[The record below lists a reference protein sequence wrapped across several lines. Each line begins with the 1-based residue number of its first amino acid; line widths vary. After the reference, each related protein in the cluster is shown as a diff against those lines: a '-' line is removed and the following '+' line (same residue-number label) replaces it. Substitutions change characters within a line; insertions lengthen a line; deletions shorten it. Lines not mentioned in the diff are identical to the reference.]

1 MYQSGSVVLH
11 SGVLCRPGLC
21 KVTAHISK
29 ENDGVRVSIRARART
44 CLCVCVCARLRVC
57 MCVVYVYTLYMCEK
71 KLCYCVDIPHGFSDS
86 SQ

>member
-44 CLCVCVCARLRVC
+44 CLCVCVCTF
-57 MCVVYVYTLYMCEK
+57 MSVYVCGIRLHT
-71 KLCYCVDIPHGFSDS
+71 VHV
-86 SQ
+86 